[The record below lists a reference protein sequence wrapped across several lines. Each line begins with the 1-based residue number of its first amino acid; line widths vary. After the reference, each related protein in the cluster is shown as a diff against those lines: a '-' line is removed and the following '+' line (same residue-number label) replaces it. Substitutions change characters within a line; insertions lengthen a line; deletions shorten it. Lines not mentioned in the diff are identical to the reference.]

1 MNNQVARPEYA
12 DEFGRRQE
20 LANIIIHAL
29 GVIFGITA
37 IPFLLNMSAEQN
49 ASHII
54 SISIYAF
61 CFLMVFTSSTL
72 YHSVRRYKVKMV
84 LKKLDRISIYFLI
97 AGTYTAI
104 IRFYLFDSTGIVLL
118 IVLWSFVLAGIFFE
132 ILLPDKFN
140 LVSVLFYLFMGLIFV
155 FVPHHFFSSMP
166 QGIMWLVLSG
176 VALYFFGVIFY
187 VWQRWAYHHAVWHS
201 FVLVGG
207 ICHFIAVLL
216 SVS

>member
-1 MNNQVARPEYA
+1 MDQHEMRPEYI

-29 GVIFGITA
+29 GVVFGITA
-37 IPFLLNMSAEQN
+37 IPFLLNMSAGQN
-49 ASHII
+49 ASHFI
-54 SISIYAF
+54 STIIYAF

-72 YHSVRRYKVKMV
+72 YHSVRRYKVKMF

-118 IVLWSFVLAGIFFE
+118 SVLWSFVLAGIFFE

-140 LVSVLFYLFMGLIFV
+140 LVSVLFYLVMGLIFV

-166 QGIMWLVLSG
+166 RGIMWLVLIG

-187 VWQRWAYHHAVWHS
+187 VWQRWSYHHAVWHS
-201 FVLVGG
+201 FVLTGG
-207 ICHFIAVLL
+207 VCHFIAVLM

>member
-49 ASHII
+49 TSHII

-201 FVLVGG
+201 FVLAGG

>member
-49 ASHII
+49 TSHII

-201 FVLVGG
+201 FVLAGS